1 VLHGLAQGLALI
13 LTPHGVLMLG
23 LGVVV
28 GLVFGAIPGLGGTTA
43 IALFIPLT
51 YGMPA
56 HDAMAL
62 AGGIMGAV
70 AFGGSITAILLNTP
84 GTPMSAATCFDGY
97 PLAQQGKSGMAIG
110 AAGLSS
116 SLGGLCGVVILVL
129 LVPFARELV
138 LAFGP
143 PEFFMMAL
151 LGLSSIAASTGGM
164 FLRGLIA
171 AAAGLMMAFVGYDS
185 VSGGNRF
192 MFGIEYLWDGIPL
205 VPTLIGLF
213 AIAEMIKLAIE
224 GGTVVRT
231 QEFGRRIV
239 GVREGI
245 AAVFRNW
252 ATVLRGSAIGVFI
265 GIIPGVGGTVA
276 SFLAYSVTR
285 QVSKHPDTFGKG
297 EIQGV
302 IGPEAAINAKDGGAL
317 VPTLAFGI
325 PGSAEMAVF
334 LGLLVLHGLDPGPL
348 LLIQHEGVV
357 FSLIVALTLSCI
369 LATVLG
375 LAVTRWLSLITLVD
389 VHILV
394 PAVIAVS
401 LVGAYALDNKLGDVV
416 VAAAA
421 GVLGY
426 LMIRFDYPR
435 VTMVIALVL
444 GDLAERSFY
453 QTMQIT
459 NGSWSVYVTR
469 PLSAILLLLT
479 LLSLSVPALRLA
491 LARRRGGGATSAGA
505 ST

>member
-1 VLHGLAQGLALI
+1 LFDGLAQGLALI
-13 LTPHGVLMLG
+13 LTAHGLAMLA

-51 YGMPA
+51 YGMPPY
-56 HDAMAL
+56 DAMAL

-70 AFGGSITAILLNTP
+70 AFGGTITAILLNTP

-110 AAGLSS
+110 AAGAAS
-116 SLGGLCGVVILVL
+116 SLGGLCGVFILVL
-129 LVPFARELV
+129 VVPIARELV

-151 LGLSSIAASTGGM
+151 LGLSSIAASTGGA

-171 AAAGLMMAFVGYDS
+171 AAAGLMMAFVGYDT

-192 MFGIEYLWDGIPL
+192 MAGIEYLWDGIPL
-205 VPTLIGLF
+205 VPALIGLF
-213 AIAEMIKLAIE
+213 AIAEMIKLSID

-231 QEFGRRIV
+231 AEFGTKIV
-239 GVREGI
+239 GVGQGI

-252 ATVLRGSAIGVFI
+252 ATVLRGSAVGVFI
-265 GIIPGVGGTVA
+265 GAVPGVGGTVA
-276 SFLAYSVTR
+276 SFLAYSVTV
-285 QVSKHPDTFGKG
+285 QVSKHPERFGKG

-302 IGPEAAINAKDGGAL
+302 IGPESAINAKDGGAL
-317 VPTLAFGI
+317 IPTLAFGI

-348 LLIQHEGVV
+348 LLIEHEGEM
-357 FSLIVALTLSCI
+357 FSLIVALTMSCV
-369 LATVLG
+369 LATLLG
-375 LAVTRWLSLITLVD
+375 LSVTRWLSLITLVD

-394 PAVIAVS
+394 PAVISVS
-401 LVGAYALDNKLGDVV
+401 LVGAYALNGKVGDVV
-416 VAAAA
+416 IAAIM
-421 GVLGY
+421 GVVGY
-426 LMIRFDYPR
+426 LMIKFDYPR
-435 VTMVIALVL
+435 VAMVIALVL
-444 GDLAERSFY
+444 GDLAERSFH

-459 NGSWSVYVTR
+459 GGDWSVYVTR
-469 PLSAILLLLT
+469 PISAILLVLT
-479 LLSLSVPALRLA
+479 LLSLAIPAIRSV
-491 LARRRGGGATSAGA
+491 LARRRAKASAP
-505 ST
+505 